1 MSYLELVCLQ
11 GKVGFPPVGGP
22 GLVCIIIAPR
32 VSVKQT
38 GGGGG
43 VLQFFTLQNGLLYN
57 LFLGVLLVAKCAG
70 AVAGQ
75 YPGRN
80 LAQGYTNI
88 VGVRYGSYSVTML
101 HQGGG
106 FQILNTKY

>member
-1 MSYLELVCLQ
+1 MPAGESGVSSSWRSWIGLHCYCSQSLS
-11 GKVGFPPVGGP
+11 KTNGG
-22 GLVCIIIAPR
+22 
-32 VSVKQT
+32 
-38 GGGGG
+38 
-43 VLQFFTLQNGLLYN
+43 LQFFTLQNGLLYN

-80 LAQGYTNI
+80 LAQGYNNI

-106 FQILNTKY
+106 FQI